1 VIGARARQSGFP
13 ERAAGFFQRSVSPLL
28 KPISSSIFRPNQPV
42 RAFPPIPGIIPNF
55 HRCFERQTTPQGA
68 KEARRQMNCDNITHL
83 ASQTE
88 TEKPLHP
95 IWTFFVLED
104 ILNSYKEAGLNDA
117 AGILQDAIHQ
127 LEAVV
132 LDPAIRPDIRPVSD
146 IRLSPQNGEQS

>member
-1 VIGARARQSGFP
+1 
-13 ERAAGFFQRSVSPLL
+13 
-28 KPISSSIFRPNQPV
+28 
-42 RAFPPIPGIIPNF
+42 
-55 HRCFERQTTPQGA
+55 
-68 KEARRQMNCDNITHL
+68 MNCDNITHL

-117 AGILQDAIHQ
+117 AGILQDAIHK
-127 LEAVV
+127 LEVVV
-132 LDPAIRPDIRPVSD
+132 LDPAIQPDIRPVSD